1 MVYLFLVLNSKAS
14 TVVNMQVTPDSFTL
28 LSDYKVVKKKKENDP

>member
-14 TVVNMQVTPDSFTL
+14 TVVNMQVAPDSFTL
-28 LSDYKVVKKKKENDP
+28 FSDYKVVKKKKGK